1 MQIKTIKMEQIK
13 TLPPQQLSFAAKK
26 VGWRKKHLDWAD
38 NHSTLT
44 NTNIRK
50 TIAHKKLNY
59 NLVNGILDIKDCAL
73 ILNPDSVDASYIPEN
88 IQHYPTINSKLN
100 ILRGEEIS
108 RRFEYRVICTNPTAI
123 SSIEEQK
130 SQEMYEAFKL
140 IIENTA
146 QSEEEL
152 KIQLEK
158 LQADFVYSW
167 QDLREI
173 RANALLAHY
182 IKEYNFPQLFNSGFM
197 DAATVGEEIYQC
209 KVVSG
214 EPVIEK
220 LNPLKIRVFKSGY
233 SNKIEDADIV
243 VIEDFWSPGKIIDHF
258 YDSLKEQDIKYIEKL
273 PNSSDATEM
282 DNYDETKGFV
292 RSDQIDEGT
301 VIDNYLLFTNDN
313 TTNGY
318 WDSDGNIKVLQVFW
332 KSRRKIKK
340 VKSYD
345 LETGEETFSFY
356 PETYVLN
363 TDIGEEEE
371 IFWINEAWQGVKIGR
386 EIYTEMKPCAIQY
399 NRLSNPSRCHFGI
412 VGSIY
417 NLNDEKPFSLVDM
430 MKPFAYL
437 YDVIHDRLNKAIA
450 ANWGIIME
458 LDLASVPKG
467 WDVEKWMY
475 YAKINHIAV
484 KDSFKEG
491 NIGAATGKLAGA
503 MANNSRGMIGADTGN
518 YIQQHIN
525 LLEFIKAEMAEA
537 VGISK
542 QREGQISHTETVGG
556 VERATLQS
564 SHITEWLFSIH
575 NDVKKRV
582 LECFLE
588 TAKHAM
594 KGKSKKF
601 QYILSDMTA
610 QLIEI
615 DGDEFSENDYGIVVD
630 NSPQTQELASKLD
643 MLAQAGLQNQL
654 LDFST
659 IMKIYSN
666 TSLAET
672 QRLIEKSEAERKK
685 AAQEAQVQQSKIEE
699 AKLQQ
704 QMNVEQQKIQATKEL
719 QLMKQEHEVT
729 LKRMELKAKLLE
741 EVTSTTSTESKE
753 ELLEKIREFDTQMR
767 LERDK
772 LDLEKKIA
780 EDNKDLTEQEIA
792 VKKMAA
798 NKKPTTSK

>member
-1 MQIKTIKMEQIK
+1 MEQIK
-13 TLPPQQLSFAAKK
+13 TLPPQQLPFSAKT
-26 VGWRKKHLDWAD
+26 VNWRKKHLDWAD
-38 NHSTLT
+38 NHSSLT
-44 NTNIRK
+44 NTKIRK
-50 TIAHKKLNY
+50 TITHKRINY
-59 NLVNGILDIKDCAL
+59 NLVDGILDIQDCAM
-73 ILNPDSVDASYIPEN
+73 ILNPDSIDASYIPEN

-108 RRFEYRVICTNPTAI
+108 RRFEYRAICTNPTAI
-123 SSIEEQK
+123 SSIEEK
-130 SQEMYEAFKL
+130 KTQEMFEAFKM
-140 IIENTA
+140 IIENTS
-146 QSEEEL
+146 QSEEDM

-158 LQADFVYSW
+158 LQADFIYSW

-173 RANALLAHY
+173 RANALLTHY
-182 IKEYNFPQLFNSGFM
+182 IKEYNMQQMFNNGFM

-214 EPVIEK
+214 EPIIEK
-220 LNPLKIRVFKSGY
+220 LNPLKVRVFKSGY

-258 YDSLKEQDIKYIEKL
+258 YDSLKEKDIKYIEKL
-273 PNSSDATEM
+273 PNTSDASDM

-292 RSDQIDEGT
+292 RFDEVNEGT
-301 VIDNYLLFTNDN
+301 VIDNYLLFTSAN
-313 TTNGY
+313 TTSGY
-318 WDSDGNIKVLQVFW
+318 YDSDGNVKVLQVFW

-345 LETGEETFSFY
+345 QETGEEIFSFY

-371 IFWINEAWQGVKIGR
+371 IFWINEAWQGVKIGK

-417 NLNDEKPFSLVDM
+417 NSNDGKPFSLVDM

-467 WDVEKWMY
+467 WDIDKWMY

-525 LLEFIKAEMAEA
+525 LLEFIKAELAEA

-643 MLAQAGLQNQL
+643 MLAQAALQNQL

-685 AAQEAQVQQSKIEE
+685 AAQEAQAQQSKTEE

-704 QMNVEQQKIQATKEL
+704 QMAIEQQKISAERDL
-719 QLMKQEHEVT
+719 QLMKQEHET
-729 LKRMELKAKLLE
+729 NLKRMEIEAKLMESVSSNLGG
-741 EVTSTTSTESKE
+741 ESKD
-753 ELLEKIREFDTQMR
+753 ELLEKMRQFDAQ
-767 LERDK
+767 LALDK
-772 LDLEKKIA
+772 EKLNLDKKIA
-780 EDNKDLTEQEIA
+780 EDDKDLKEKEIE
-792 VKKMAA
+792 VKRIAA

>member
-1 MQIKTIKMEQIK
+1 MEQIK
-13 TLPPQQLSFAAKK
+13 TLPPQQLSFAAKN
-26 VGWRKKHLDWAD
+26 VSWRKKHLDWAD
-38 NHSTLT
+38 NHSSLT
-44 NTNIRK
+44 NTKIRK
-50 TIAHKKLNY
+50 TIAHKKINY
-59 NLVNGILDIKDCAL
+59 DLVDGILNLNDCAM
-73 ILNPDSVDASYIPEN
+73 ILNPDSIDASYIPEN
-88 IQHYPTINSKLN
+88 IQHYPTINSKIN

-108 RRFEYRVICTNPTAI
+108 RRFEYRAICTNPAAI
-123 SSIEEQK
+123 SSIEEAK
-130 SQEMYEAFKL
+130 TKEMYDAFKL

-158 LQADFVYSW
+158 LQADFIYSW
-167 QDLREI
+167 QDIREI
-173 RANALLAHY
+173 RANALLSHY
-182 IKEYNFPQLFNSGFM
+182 MKEFNMQQLFNNGFM
-197 DAATVGEEIYQC
+197 DAITVGEEIYQC

-214 EPVIEK
+214 EPIIEK
-220 LNPLKIRVFKSGY
+220 LNPLKVRIFKSGY
-233 SNKIEDADIV
+233 SNKIEDADII

-258 YDSLKEQDIKYIEKL
+258 YESLKDKDIKYIERL
-273 PNSSDATEM
+273 PSTSDATEM

-292 RSDQIDEGT
+292 RGDQVDGGT
-301 VIDNYLLFTNDN
+301 VIDNYLLFTNSN
-313 TTNGY
+313 TTSGY
-318 WDSDGNIKVLQVFW
+318 YDSDGNIKVLQVFW

-345 LETGEETFSFY
+345 PETGEEVYNIY
-356 PETYVLN
+356 PETYIINSAL
-363 TDIGEEEE
+363 GEEEE
-371 IFWINEAWQGVKIGR
+371 IFWINEAWSGVKIGKD
-386 EIYTEMKPCAIQY
+386 IYTEMKPCAIQY
-399 NRLSNPSRCHFGI
+399 NRIYNPSRCHFGI
-412 VGSIY
+412 VGSVY
-417 NLNDEKPFSLVDM
+417 NSNDGKPFALVDA
-430 MKPFAYL
+430 MKPYAYL

-467 WDVEKWMY
+467 WDIDKWMY

-525 LLEFIKAEMAEA
+525 LLEFIKMEMAEA

-594 KGKSKKF
+594 KGRSKKF

-643 MLAQAGLQNQL
+643 MLAQAALQNQM

-685 AAQEAQVQQSKIEE
+685 AAQEAQVQQSQIEE

-704 QMNVEQQKIQATKEL
+704 QLSIEQQKLQAEKEL
-719 QLMKQEHEVT
+719 QLMKQEHEVR
-729 LKRMELKAKLLE
+729 LKQIELQAKMMDNMSIDTE
-741 EVTSTTSTESKE
+741 ESKE
-753 ELLEKIREFDTQMR
+753 ELLEKMRQFDEQMSLDRER
-767 LERDK
+767 LALERK
-772 LDLEKKIA
+772 VA
-780 EDNKDLTEQEIA
+780 EDNKVLKEQEIA
-792 VKKMAA
+792 VKKIAA
-798 NKKPTTSK
+798 NKKPNTTKS

>member
-1 MQIKTIKMEQIK
+1 M
-13 TLPPQQLSFAAKK
+13 
-26 VGWRKKHLDWAD
+26 
-38 NHSTLT
+38 
-44 NTNIRK
+44 
-50 TIAHKKLNY
+50 
-59 NLVNGILDIKDCAL
+59 
-73 ILNPDSVDASYIPEN
+73 
-88 IQHYPTINSKLN
+88 
-100 ILRGEEIS
+100 
-108 RRFEYRVICTNPTAI
+108 
-123 SSIEEQK
+123 
-130 SQEMYEAFKL
+130 
-140 IIENTA
+140 
-146 QSEEEL
+146 
-152 KIQLEK
+152 
-158 LQADFVYSW
+158 
-167 QDLREI
+167 
-173 RANALLAHY
+173 
-182 IKEYNFPQLFNSGFM
+182 
-197 DAATVGEEIYQC
+197 
-209 KVVSG
+209 
-214 EPVIEK
+214 
-220 LNPLKIRVFKSGY
+220 
-233 SNKIEDADIV
+233 
-243 VIEDFWSPGKIIDHF
+243 
-258 YDSLKEQDIKYIEKL
+258 
-273 PNSSDATEM
+273 
-282 DNYDETKGFV
+282 
-292 RSDQIDEGT
+292 
-301 VIDNYLLFTNDN
+301 
-313 TTNGY
+313 
-318 WDSDGNIKVLQVFW
+318 
-332 KSRRKIKK
+332 
-340 VKSYD
+340 
-345 LETGEETFSFY
+345 
-356 PETYVLN
+356 LN

-371 IFWINEAWQGVKIGR
+371 IFWINEAWQGVKIGK

-412 VGSIY
+412 IGSIY
-417 NLNDEKPFSLVDM
+417 NLNDGRPFSLVDM

-525 LLEFIKAEMAEA
+525 LLEFIKAELAEA

-594 KGKSKKF
+594 RGKSKKF

-610 QLIEI
+610 QLVEI

-643 MLAQAGLQNQL
+643 MLAQAALQNQL

-704 QMNVEQQKIQATKEL
+704 QMAIEQQKITAERDL
-719 QLMKQEHEVT
+719 QIMKQEHEIN
-729 LKRMELKAKLLE
+729 LKRMEIEAKLME
-741 EVTSTTSTESKE
+741 SVSSNIGGESTT
-753 ELLEKIREFDTQMR
+753 ELMEKMRQFDEQMK
-767 LERDK
+767 LDRDK
-772 LDLEKKIA
+772 LNLEKKIA
-780 EDNKDLTEQEIA
+780 EDDKDLKEKEIA
-792 VKKMAA
+792 VKRIAA

>member
-1 MQIKTIKMEQIK
+1 MEQIK
-13 TLPPQQLSFAAKK
+13 TLPPQQLSFAAKN
-26 VGWRKKHLDWAD
+26 VSWRKKHLDWAD
-38 NHSTLT
+38 NHSSLT
-44 NTNIRK
+44 NTKIRK
-50 TIAHKKLNY
+50 TIAHKKINY
-59 NLVNGILDIKDCAL
+59 DLVDGILNLNDCAM
-73 ILNPDSVDASYIPEN
+73 ILNPDSIDASYIPEN
-88 IQHYPTINSKLN
+88 IQHYPTINSKIN

-108 RRFEYRVICTNPTAI
+108 RRFEYRAICTNPTAI
-123 SSIEEQK
+123 SSIEEAK
-130 SQEMYEAFKL
+130 TKEMYDAFKL

-158 LQADFVYSW
+158 LQADFIYSW
-167 QDLREI
+167 QDIREI
-173 RANALLAHY
+173 RANALLSHY
-182 IKEYNFPQLFNSGFM
+182 MKEFNMQQLFNNGFM
-197 DAATVGEEIYQC
+197 DAITVGEEIYQC

-214 EPVIEK
+214 EPIIEK
-220 LNPLKIRVFKSGY
+220 LNPLKVRIFKSGY
-233 SNKIEDADIV
+233 SNKIEDADII

-258 YDSLKEQDIKYIEKL
+258 YESLKDKDIKYIERL
-273 PNSSDATEM
+273 PSTSDATEM

-292 RSDQIDEGT
+292 RGDQVDGGT
-301 VIDNYLLFTNDN
+301 VIDNYLLFTNSN
-313 TTNGY
+313 TTSGY
-318 WDSDGNIKVLQVFW
+318 YDSDGNIKVLQVFW

-345 LETGEETFSFY
+345 PETGEEVYNIY
-356 PETYVLN
+356 PETYIINSVL
-363 TDIGEEEE
+363 GEEEE
-371 IFWINEAWQGVKIGR
+371 IFWINEAWSGVKIGKD
-386 EIYTEMKPCAIQY
+386 IYTEMKPCAIQY
-399 NRLSNPSRCHFGI
+399 NRLYNPSRCHFGI
-412 VGSIY
+412 VGSVY
-417 NLNDEKPFSLVDM
+417 NSNDGKPFALVDA
-430 MKPFAYL
+430 MKPYAYL

-467 WDVEKWMY
+467 WDIDKWMY

-525 LLEFIKAEMAEA
+525 LLEFIKMEMAEA

-594 KGKSKKF
+594 KGRSKKF

-643 MLAQAGLQNQL
+643 MLAQAALQNQM

-685 AAQEAQVQQSKIEE
+685 AAQEAQVQQSQIEE

-704 QMNVEQQKIQATKEL
+704 QLSIEQQKLQAEKEL
-719 QLMKQEHEVT
+719 QLMKQEHEVR
-729 LKRMELKAKLLE
+729 LKQIELQAKMMDNMSIDTE
-741 EVTSTTSTESKE
+741 ESKE
-753 ELLEKIREFDTQMR
+753 ELLEKMRQFDEQMSLDRER
-767 LERDK
+767 LALERK
-772 LDLEKKIA
+772 VA
-780 EDNKDLTEQEIA
+780 EDNKVLKEQEIA
-792 VKKMAA
+792 VKKIAA
-798 NKKPTTSK
+798 NKKSNTTK

>member
-1 MQIKTIKMEQIK
+1 MEQIK
-13 TLPPQQLSFAAKK
+13 TLPPQQLSFAAKT
-26 VGWRKKHLDWAD
+26 VSWRKKHLDWAD
-38 NHSTLT
+38 NHSSIT
-44 NTNIRK
+44 NTRIRK
-50 TIAHKKLNY
+50 TIAHKKINY
-59 NLVNGILDIKDCAL
+59 NLVDGILDINDCAM
-73 ILNPDSVDASYIPEN
+73 ILNPDSIDASYIPEN

-108 RRFEYRVICTNPTAI
+108 RRFEYRAICTNPTAI

-130 SQEMYEAFKL
+130 TKEMYDAFKL

-146 QSEEEL
+146 QSEEDL

-158 LQADFVYSW
+158 LQSDFIYSW

-173 RANALLAHY
+173 RANALLTHY
-182 IKEYNFPQLFNSGFM
+182 IKEYNMQQMFNNGFM

-209 KVVSG
+209 KIVSG
-214 EPVIEK
+214 EPIVEK
-220 LNPLKIRVFKSGY
+220 LNPLKVRVFKSGY

-258 YDSLKEQDIKYIEKL
+258 YESLKPVDIKYIEKL

-292 RSDQIDEGT
+292 RSDQVDAGT
-301 VIDNYLLFTNDN
+301 VIDNYLLFTNSN

-345 LETGEETFSFY
+345 QETGEEIFSFY

-371 IFWINEAWQGVKIGR
+371 IFWINEAWQGVKIGK

-399 NRLSNPSRCHFGI
+399 NRIYNPSRCHFGI
-412 VGSIY
+412 IGSIY
-417 NLNDEKPFSLVDM
+417 NSNDGKPFSLVDM

-467 WDVEKWMY
+467 WDIEKWMY

-525 LLEFIKAEMAEA
+525 LLEFIKMELAEA

-615 DGDEFSENDYGIVVD
+615 DGDEFSENDYGIIVD

-685 AAQEAQVQQSKIEE
+685 AMQEANAQQVKIEE

-704 QMNVEQQKIQATKEL
+704 AMNIEQQKIQAERDL
-719 QLMKQEHEVT
+719 QLLKQEHEIT
-729 LKRMELKAKLLE
+729 LKRMELDAKLLE
-741 EVTSTTSTESKE
+741 SVSNNMDSGSKE
-753 ELLEKIREFDTQMR
+753 ELLEKMREFDEQIT
-767 LERDK
+767 LEREK
-772 LDLEKKIA
+772 LALEKKVA
-780 EDNKDLTEQEIA
+780 NDNKELKSEEIE
-792 VKKMAA
+792 VKRIIAH
-798 NKKPTTSK
+798 KKPTTSKS